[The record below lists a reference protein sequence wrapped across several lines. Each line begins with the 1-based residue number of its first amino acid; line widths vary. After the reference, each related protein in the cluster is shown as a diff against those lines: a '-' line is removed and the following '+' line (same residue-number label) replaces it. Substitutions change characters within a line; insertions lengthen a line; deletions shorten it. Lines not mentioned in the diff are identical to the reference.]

1 MDRIKIEGMEF
12 RGRHGCK
19 AAERELGQPF
29 IVDVSMYFDVEPAGK
44 SDDIHKTVNYANV
57 FEAVRSIVE
66 GEPVALIEALAE
78 HIAGELFVKF
88 DLIQKLRIVVHKP
101 SAPIPGK
108 FSDVSVS
115 ITRERGKK

>member
-29 IVDVSMYFDVEPAGK
+29 VVDVSMYFDVSPAGK

-57 FEAVRSIVE
+57 FESVRSIVE

-78 HIAGELFVKF
+78 HIGEELFAKF
-88 DLIQKLRIVVHKP
+88 ELIQKLRIVVHKP
-101 SAPIPGK
+101 
-108 FSDVSVS
+108 
-115 ITRERGKK
+115 